1 MKKLFCGNK
10 SIRFLCVLM
19 IFVQLISMSG
29 CSYVDEIIE
38 NIIPPIVDNDLVVEA
53 LYENTTDNLSATIKV
68 GEQWTYLQDTKC
80 MYLYPGSNILYMV
93 SGSGRFYGLFNE
105 ENYFTYVLD
114 YIRGRD
120 YFKNVL
126 VIEKM
131 KPYETADGRDAFIS
145 RLEITETDGENEL
158 LRNADLLIFPDKR
171 CFFIFEVAHYPED
184 TVPLDIREVVDTATF
199 DLGTL
204 NAVEGLSFYDEGSN
218 SAVEFTDSEN
228 FVTYMDADNRDVYYA
243 YGTYSVY
250 MGEDAIEQ
258 VSGMKEYGL
267 TKKEI
272 ENGMPSNSFDNFIAL
287 VFDIKGYVDEDGNDN
302 ENEFTALYIGTYDEE
317 NGVMDMLNCST
328 ISFYHWV
335 KEEVE

>member
-1 MKKLFCGNK
+1 MNHCTGCKKRTVL
-10 SIRFLCVLM
+10 LCIFM
-19 IFVQLISMSG
+19 ICVQLIGMTG
-29 CSYVDEIIE
+29 CAARDLVSFLKEPVI
-38 NIIPPIVDNDLVVEA
+38 DNDLVVDVD
-53 LYENTTDNLSATIKV
+53 YEDITFKV
-68 GEQWTYLQDTKC
+68 GELWVPVSNEEGMYFYPDTDIVYYVSC
-80 MYLYPGSNILYMV
+80 YGTFSNYVI
-93 SGSGRFYGLFNE
+93 E
-105 ENYFTYVLD
+105 ENYFPYVIEYLRDHEILD
-114 YIRGRD
+114 
-120 YFKNVL
+120 KVT

-131 KPYETADGRDAFIS
+131 TPYVTADEREAYIS
-145 RLEITETDGENEL
+145 RLHIKESNDGIEICHD
-158 LRNADLLIFPDKR
+158 ADLVIIPKNKYFALFSVVYGSD
-171 CFFIFEVAHYPED
+171 EN
-184 TVPLDIREVVDTATF
+184 VPLDIREVVDTATF
-199 DLGTL
+199 DLGPL

-250 MGEDAIEQ
+250 MGEEAIEQ

-267 TKKEI
+267 TKEEI
-272 ENGMPSNSFDNFIAL
+272 EYGMPSNSFDNFIAL